1 MVWRDR
7 RNTFATSAWTSRAH
21 AAQKH
26 WKNAEKSEVT
36 INWWYGKT
44 DMKTRPYRAMG
55 PKTRSFPIFRSGGWL
70 GCRIFVSFQAKH
82 PNISWITAVGIWCC
96 IVGLTKNLWLLS
108 LVSLDGPGCLACVSS
123 NPQPPRTIFP
133 KQKKTN
139 TAEKRPAKQHRG
151 VKETYGSFDSA
162 CVEILLQEIFEPQR
176 STFVDRRTY
185 THRSRCNGN
194 VGTLPSS
201 KSKWTWYQGRG
212 PMVFGFGLWQFYHQ
226 LRVCR
231 RTLPRLQG
239 EIRGGQE
246 WWNILSFSEHLWW
259 TWPIIVHIIRL
270 APLVWFFP
278 LADVCQQ
285 KNIARIYAP
294 IPTTNAAACLILER
308 AAKGRGRQAWVH
320 CICFFFWSWWSTW
333 FRQGILPF

>member
-133 KQKKTN
+133 KQKKNKHSRKTTSQAAPRRQRN
-139 TAEKRPAKQHRG
+139 LWELWLCLRG
-151 VKETYGSFDSA
+151 
-162 CVEILLQEIFEPQR
+162 
-176 STFVDRRTY
+176 
-185 THRSRCNGN
+185 N
-194 VGTLPSS
+194 PSS
-201 KSKWTWYQGRG
+201 RNIWTAAQ
-212 PMVFGFGLWQFYHQ
+212 HI
-226 LRVCR
+226 C
-231 RTLPRLQG
+231 
-239 EIRGGQE
+239 
-246 WWNILSFSEHLWW
+246 
-259 TWPIIVHIIRL
+259 WPKNVHPSIQ
-270 APLVWFFP
+270 V
-278 LADVCQQ
+278 
-285 KNIARIYAP
+285 
-294 IPTTNAAACLILER
+294 
-308 AAKGRGRQAWVH
+308 
-320 CICFFFWSWWSTW
+320 
-333 FRQGILPF
+333 